1 VKIFVSYSRRDA
13 GDFAEQISETLEDE
27 HDVFTDIDDIEAGDI
42 WTNVIE
48 DNISRCDVFIV
59 ILTFASLRSSEVEKE
74 VLQAQKKNKK
84 IIPCVDRG
92 IDINQLKWDLGK
104 FQGIEFSSKYELAR
118 EVYGKIQHHQQKPP
132 NGEPSV
138 QPLKEQPSVQPVK
151 IDHSVQPLKEQP
163 SVQPVKVDHSVQPVK
178 VDHSVQPVKVD
189 HSVQPLKEKR
199 SKPTKLI
206 FLSAAIVS
214 IILVLFL
221 TYHNQIPVDIDQF
234 ITTNKNT
241 AVNSNPVAK
250 DQSITTNTDTEVEI
264 TLKATDKDNNDLT
277 AAIVDKP
284 RHGSLSSINQATG
297 TITYKPNSGFDG
309 SDKFTFKVN
318 DGKAD
323 SNNGIVS
330 IRVK

>member
-132 NGEPSV
+132 NAEPSV
-138 QPLKEQPSVQPVK
+138 QPLKEQP
-151 IDHSVQPLKEQP
+151 
-163 SVQPVKVDHSVQPVK
+163 
-178 VDHSVQPVKVD
+178 SVQPVKVD

-241 AVNSNPVAK
+241 PINSNPVAK

-297 TITYKPNSGFDG
+297 AITYKPNSGFDG

>member
-1 VKIFVSYSRRDA
+1 MKIFVSYSRRDA

-132 NGEPSV
+132 NAEPSV
-138 QPLKEQPSVQPVK
+138 QPLKEQP
-151 IDHSVQPLKEQP
+151 
-163 SVQPVKVDHSVQPVK
+163 SVQPVK

-241 AVNSNPVAK
+241 AVNNNPVAK

-264 TLKATDKDNNDLT
+264 TLRATDKDNNDLT

>member
-1 VKIFVSYSRRDA
+1 MKIFVSYSRRDA
-13 GDFAEQISETLEDE
+13 RDFAEQISETLEDE

-132 NGEPSV
+132 NAEPSV
-138 QPLKEQPSVQPVK
+138 QPLKEQP
-151 IDHSVQPLKEQP
+151 
-163 SVQPVKVDHSVQPVK
+163 SVQPVK

-241 AVNSNPVAK
+241 AVNNNPVAK

-264 TLKATDKDNNDLT
+264 TLRATDKDNNDLT

>member
-1 VKIFVSYSRRDA
+1 MKIFVSYSRRDA

-132 NGEPSV
+132 NAEP
-138 QPLKEQPSVQPVK
+138 
-151 IDHSVQPLKEQP
+151 SVQPLKEQP

-189 HSVQPLKEKR
+189 HSVQPMKEKR

>member
-1 VKIFVSYSRRDA
+1 MKIFVSYSRRDA
-13 GDFAEQISETLEDE
+13 RDFAEQISETLEDE

-74 VLQAQKKNKK
+74 VLQAQKKSKK

-132 NGEPSV
+132 NAEP
-138 QPLKEQPSVQPVK
+138 
-151 IDHSVQPLKEQP
+151 SVQPLKEQP

-241 AVNSNPVAK
+241 AVNNNPVAK

-297 TITYKPNSGFDG
+297 AITYKPNSGFDG

-323 SNNGIVS
+323 SNIGTVRIT
-330 IRVK
+330 VK

>member
-1 VKIFVSYSRRDA
+1 MKIFVSYSRRDA
-13 GDFAEQISETLEDE
+13 RDFAEQISETLEDE

-132 NGEPSV
+132 NAEPSV
-138 QPLKEQPSVQPVK
+138 QPLKEQP
-151 IDHSVQPLKEQP
+151 
-163 SVQPVKVDHSVQPVK
+163 
-178 VDHSVQPVKVD
+178 SVQPVKVD

-241 AVNSNPVAK
+241 AVNNNPVAK

-264 TLKATDKDNNDLT
+264 TLRATDKDNNDLT

>member
-1 VKIFVSYSRRDA
+1 MKIFVSYSRRDA

-132 NGEPSV
+132 NEEPSV
-138 QPLKEQPSVQPVK
+138 QPLKEQP
-151 IDHSVQPLKEQP
+151 
-163 SVQPVKVDHSVQPVK
+163 
-178 VDHSVQPVKVD
+178 SVQPVKVD

-221 TYHNQIPVDIDQF
+221 TYYNQIPVDIDQF

>member
-132 NGEPSV
+132 NAEP
-138 QPLKEQPSVQPVK
+138 
-151 IDHSVQPLKEQP
+151 SVQPLKEQP
-163 SVQPVKVDHSVQPVK
+163 SVQPVKVDHSVQPLKEQPSVQPVK

-241 AVNSNPVAK
+241 AVNNNPVAK
-250 DQSITTNTDTEVEI
+250 DQSITTNTDTDVEI

>member
-1 VKIFVSYSRRDA
+1 MKIFVSYSRRDA
-13 GDFAEQISETLEDE
+13 RDFAEQISETLEDE

-74 VLQAQKKNKK
+74 VLQAQKKSKK

-92 IDINQLKWDLGK
+92 IEINQLKWDLGK

-132 NGEPSV
+132 NAEPSV
-138 QPLKEQPSVQPVK
+138 QPLKEQP
-151 IDHSVQPLKEQP
+151 
-163 SVQPVKVDHSVQPVK
+163 SVQPVK

>member
-1 VKIFVSYSRRDA
+1 
-13 GDFAEQISETLEDE
+13 
-27 HDVFTDIDDIEAGDI
+27 DIDDIEAGDI

-132 NGEPSV
+132 NAEPSV

-151 IDHSVQPLKEQP
+151 VDHSVQPLKEQP

-241 AVNSNPVAK
+241 
-250 DQSITTNTDTEVEI
+250 
-264 TLKATDKDNNDLT
+264 
-277 AAIVDKP
+277 
-284 RHGSLSSINQATG
+284 
-297 TITYKPNSGFDG
+297 
-309 SDKFTFKVN
+309 
-318 DGKAD
+318 
-323 SNNGIVS
+323 
-330 IRVK
+330 

>member
-132 NGEPSV
+132 NAEP
-138 QPLKEQPSVQPVK
+138 
-151 IDHSVQPLKEQP
+151 SVQPLKEQP
-163 SVQPVKVDHSVQPVK
+163 SVQPVKVDHSVQPM
-178 VDHSVQPVKVD
+178 
-189 HSVQPLKEKR
+189 KEKR

>member
-118 EVYGKIQHHQQKPP
+118 EVYGKIQHHQQKPT
-132 NGEPSV
+132 NEEPSV
-138 QPLKEQPSVQPVK
+138 QPLKEQPSVQPLKV
-151 IDHSVQPLKEQP
+151 DHSVQPLKEQP
-163 SVQPVKVDHSVQPVK
+163 SVQPL
-178 VDHSVQPVKVD
+178 KVD

-206 FLSAAIVS
+206 LLSAAIVS
-214 IILVLFL
+214 IILVLLL
-221 TYHNQIPVDIDQF
+221 TFQNQIPVAIDQF

-241 AVNSNPVAK
+241 PVNSNPVAK
-250 DQSITTNTDTEVEI
+250 DQSITTNTDTDVEI

-297 TITYKPNSGFDG
+297 AITYTPNSGFDG

>member
-1 VKIFVSYSRRDA
+1 MKIFVSYSRRDA

-132 NGEPSV
+132 NAEPSV
-138 QPLKEQPSVQPVK
+138 QPLKEQP
-151 IDHSVQPLKEQP
+151 
-163 SVQPVKVDHSVQPVK
+163 SVQPVK

-264 TLKATDKDNNDLT
+264 TLRATDKDNNDLT

>member
-132 NGEPSV
+132 NAEPSV
-138 QPLKEQPSVQPVK
+138 QPLKEQP
-151 IDHSVQPLKEQP
+151 
-163 SVQPVKVDHSVQPVK
+163 SVQPVK

>member
-1 VKIFVSYSRRDA
+1 MKIFVSYSRRDA
-13 GDFAEQISETLEDE
+13 RDFAEQISETLEDE

-42 WTNVIE
+42 WTSVIE

-59 ILTFASLRSSEVEKE
+59 ILTFAALRSSEIEKE
-74 VLQAQKKNKK
+74 VLQAEKKSKK

-92 IDINQLKWDLGK
+92 IEINQLKWDLGK

-132 NGEPSV
+132 NAEPSV
-138 QPLKEQPSVQPVK
+138 QPLKEQP
-151 IDHSVQPLKEQP
+151 
-163 SVQPVKVDHSVQPVK
+163 SVQPVK

-206 FLSAAIVS
+206 LLSAAIVS

-323 SNNGIVS
+323 SNIGTVRIT
-330 IRVK
+330 VK

>member
-1 VKIFVSYSRRDA
+1 MKIFVSYSRRDA
-13 GDFAEQISETLEDE
+13 RDFAEQISETLEDE

-132 NGEPSV
+132 NAEPSV
-138 QPLKEQPSVQPVK
+138 QPLKEQP
-151 IDHSVQPLKEQP
+151 
-163 SVQPVKVDHSVQPVK
+163 SVQPVK

-241 AVNSNPVAK
+241 PINSNPVAK

-264 TLKATDKDNNDLT
+264 TLKATDNDNNDLT

>member
-92 IDINQLKWDLGK
+92 IDINRLKWDLGK

-132 NGEPSV
+132 NAEP
-138 QPLKEQPSVQPVK
+138 
-151 IDHSVQPLKEQP
+151 SVQPLKEQP
-163 SVQPVKVDHSVQPVK
+163 SVQPVKVDHSVQPLKEQPSVQPVK

-241 AVNSNPVAK
+241 AVNNNPVAK

-264 TLKATDKDNNDLT
+264 TLRATDKDNNDLT

>member
-1 VKIFVSYSRRDA
+1 MKIFVSYSRRDA
-13 GDFAEQISETLEDE
+13 RDFAEQISETLEDE

-132 NGEPSV
+132 NAEP
-138 QPLKEQPSVQPVK
+138 
-151 IDHSVQPLKEQP
+151 SVQPLKEQP
-163 SVQPVKVDHSVQPVK
+163 SVQPVKVDHSVQPLKEQPSVQPVK

>member
-1 VKIFVSYSRRDA
+1 MKIFVSYSRRDA
-13 GDFAEQISETLEDE
+13 RDFAEQISETLEDE

-151 IDHSVQPLKEQP
+151 IDHSVQPLKE
-163 SVQPVKVDHSVQPVK
+163 
-178 VDHSVQPVKVD
+178 
-189 HSVQPLKEKR
+189 KR

-206 FLSAAIVS
+206 LLSAAIVS
-214 IILVLFL
+214 IILVLLL
-221 TYHNQIPVDIDQF
+221 TYDNQIPVGIDQF

-250 DQSITTNTDTEVEI
+250 DQSITTNTDTDVEI

-277 AAIVDKP
+277 ATIVDEP

-297 TITYKPNSGFDG
+297 AITYKPNSGFDG

>member
-132 NGEPSV
+132 NAEPSV
-138 QPLKEQPSVQPVK
+138 QPLKEQP
-151 IDHSVQPLKEQP
+151 
-163 SVQPVKVDHSVQPVK
+163 SVQPVK

-241 AVNSNPVAK
+241 AVNNNPVAK

-264 TLKATDKDNNDLT
+264 TLRATDKDNNDLT

>member
-1 VKIFVSYSRRDA
+1 MKIFVSYSRRDA

-132 NGEPSV
+132 NAEPSV
-138 QPLKEQPSVQPVK
+138 QPLKEQP
-151 IDHSVQPLKEQP
+151 
-163 SVQPVKVDHSVQPVK
+163 
-178 VDHSVQPVKVD
+178 SVQPVKVD

>member
-1 VKIFVSYSRRDA
+1 MKIFVSYSRRDA
-13 GDFAEQISETLEDE
+13 VDFAEQISETLEDE

-132 NGEPSV
+132 NAEPSV
-138 QPLKEQPSVQPVK
+138 QPLKEQP
-151 IDHSVQPLKEQP
+151 
-163 SVQPVKVDHSVQPVK
+163 
-178 VDHSVQPVKVD
+178 SVQPVKVD

-241 AVNSNPVAK
+241 AVNNNPVAK

-264 TLKATDKDNNDLT
+264 TLRATDKDNNDLT

>member
-1 VKIFVSYSRRDA
+1 MKIFVSYSRRDA

-132 NGEPSV
+132 NAEPSV
-138 QPLKEQPSVQPVK
+138 QPLKEQP
-151 IDHSVQPLKEQP
+151 
-163 SVQPVKVDHSVQPVK
+163 SVQPVK

>member
-13 GDFAEQISETLEDE
+13 RDFAEQISETLEDE

-132 NGEPSV
+132 NAEPSV
-138 QPLKEQPSVQPVK
+138 QPLKEQP
-151 IDHSVQPLKEQP
+151 
-163 SVQPVKVDHSVQPVK
+163 SVQPVK

-241 AVNSNPVAK
+241 AVNNNPVAK

-264 TLKATDKDNNDLT
+264 TLRATDKDNNDLT

>member
-1 VKIFVSYSRRDA
+1 MKIFVSYSRRDA

-132 NGEPSV
+132 NAEP
-138 QPLKEQPSVQPVK
+138 
-151 IDHSVQPLKEQP
+151 SVQPLKEQP
-163 SVQPVKVDHSVQPVK
+163 SVQPVKVDHSVQPLKEQPSVQPVK

-241 AVNSNPVAK
+241 AVNNNPVAK

-264 TLKATDKDNNDLT
+264 TLRATDKDNNDLT

>member
-1 VKIFVSYSRRDA
+1 MKIFVSYSRRDA

-132 NGEPSV
+132 NAEPSV
-138 QPLKEQPSVQPVK
+138 QPLKEQP
-151 IDHSVQPLKEQP
+151 
-163 SVQPVKVDHSVQPVK
+163 SVQPVK

-241 AVNSNPVAK
+241 PINSNPVAK

>member
-132 NGEPSV
+132 NAEP
-138 QPLKEQPSVQPVK
+138 
-151 IDHSVQPLKEQP
+151 SVQPLKEQP
-163 SVQPVKVDHSVQPVK
+163 SVQPVKVDHSVQPLKEQPSVQPVK

-241 AVNSNPVAK
+241 AVNNNPVAK

-264 TLKATDKDNNDLT
+264 TLRATDKDNNDLT

>member
-132 NGEPSV
+132 NAEPSV

-151 IDHSVQPLKEQP
+151 VDHSVQPLKEQP

-178 VDHSVQPVKVD
+178 VDHSVQPM
-189 HSVQPLKEKR
+189 KEKR

-241 AVNSNPVAK
+241 AVNNNPVAK

>member
-1 VKIFVSYSRRDA
+1 MKIFVSYSRRDA

-132 NGEPSV
+132 NAEPSV
-138 QPLKEQPSVQPVK
+138 QPLKEQP
-151 IDHSVQPLKEQP
+151 
-163 SVQPVKVDHSVQPVK
+163 SVQPVK

-250 DQSITTNTDTEVEI
+250 DQSITTNTDTDVEI
-264 TLKATDKDNNDLT
+264 TLSATDKDNNDLT

>member
-1 VKIFVSYSRRDA
+1 MKIFVSYSRRDA

-132 NGEPSV
+132 NAEP
-138 QPLKEQPSVQPVK
+138 
-151 IDHSVQPLKEQP
+151 SVQPLKEQP

-241 AVNSNPVAK
+241 AVNNNPVAK

-264 TLKATDKDNNDLT
+264 TLRATDKDNNDLT

>member
-1 VKIFVSYSRRDA
+1 MKIFVSYSRRDA

-132 NGEPSV
+132 NAEPSV
-138 QPLKEQPSVQPVK
+138 QPLKEQP
-151 IDHSVQPLKEQP
+151 
-163 SVQPVKVDHSVQPVK
+163 SVQPVK

-241 AVNSNPVAK
+241 AVNNNPVAK

>member
-132 NGEPSV
+132 NAEP
-138 QPLKEQPSVQPVK
+138 
-151 IDHSVQPLKEQP
+151 SVQPLKEQP
-163 SVQPVKVDHSVQPVK
+163 SVQPVKVDHSVQPLKEQPSVQPVK

-241 AVNSNPVAK
+241 PINSNPVAK

>member
-1 VKIFVSYSRRDA
+1 MKIFVSYSRRDA
-13 GDFAEQISETLEDE
+13 RDFAEQISETLEDE

-42 WTNVIE
+42 WTSVIE
-48 DNISRCDVFIV
+48 DNISKCDVFIV
-59 ILTFASLRSSEVEKE
+59 ILTFAALRSSEIEKE
-74 VLQAQKKNKK
+74 VLQAEKKSKK

-92 IDINQLKWDLGK
+92 IEINQLKWDLGK

-118 EVYGKIQHHQQKPP
+118 EVYRKIQRHQQTPP
-132 NGEPSV
+132 KEEPSV
-138 QPLKEQPSVQPVK
+138 PPVKEEPSVP
-151 IDHSVQPLKEQP
+151 
-163 SVQPVKVDHSVQPVK
+163 PVKVDHSVQPVK
-178 VDHSVQPVKVD
+178 EQPSVPPVKVD
-189 HSVQPLKEKR
+189 HSVQPVKEKR

-206 FLSAAIVS
+206 LLSAAIVS
-214 IILVLFL
+214 IILVLLL
-221 TYHNQIPVDIDQF
+221 TYDNQIPVGIDQF

-250 DQSITTNTDTEVEI
+250 DQSITTNTDTDVEI

-277 AAIVDKP
+277 ATIVDEP

-297 TITYKPNSGFDG
+297 AITYKPNSGFDG